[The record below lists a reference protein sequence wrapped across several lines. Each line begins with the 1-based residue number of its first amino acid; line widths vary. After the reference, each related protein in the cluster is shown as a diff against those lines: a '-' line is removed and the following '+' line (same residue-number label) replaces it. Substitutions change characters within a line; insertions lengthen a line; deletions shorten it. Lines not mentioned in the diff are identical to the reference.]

1 MLFKLLLFPL
11 FFCLNLSGFNIN
23 YEIEVENF
31 NKDIENMV
39 EEIAGDYK
47 NNIAI
52 YYCRLD
58 GSKEYYLNND
68 KRFIAASLTKVPQA
82 MEVIDKVNK
91 GEINLYDV
99 IEYCEED
106 YEEGTGILKYNEEI
120 GGVTVRE
127 ALELSLR
134 YSDNIAN
141 NMLNR
146 VCGYDINEYI
156 SRLTGE
162 DITVGNLT
170 TAREQLELSLRYSD
184 NIANNMLN
192 RVCGYDI
199 NEYISRLTGEDIT
212 VGNLTTAR
220 EQGEIY
226 YNLYS
231 DEKYSLIIDLLKE
244 SYCHDRIDKYLEREI
259 IAHKFGNYYRYFHDG
274 GIIYEK
280 NPYILVVLTKDI
292 GKLSENLE
300 GVECGEEIPL
310 IDGGEEAKELIAK
323 ISKAINSYNIIK
335 TKNMVK

>member
-1 MLFKLLLFPL
+1 MLFKLLLCPL

-52 YYCRLD
+52 YYCKLD
-58 GSKEYYLNND
+58 GSKEYYFNND

-170 TAREQLELSLRYSD
+170 TAREQ
-184 NIANNMLN
+184 
-192 RVCGYDI
+192 
-199 NEYISRLTGEDIT
+199 
-212 VGNLTTAR
+212 
-220 EQGEIY
+220 GEIY
-226 YNLYS
+226 YKLYL
-231 DEKYSLIIDLLKE
+231 DDKYSLIIDLLKE
-244 SYCHDRIDKYLEREI
+244 SCCHDRIDKYLEREI
-259 IAHKFGNYYRYFHDG
+259 IAHKFCNYYRYFHDG

-323 ISKAINSYNIIK
+323 ISKAINSCNIIK

>member
-1 MLFKLLLFPL
+1 MLFKLLLCPL

-52 YYCRLD
+52 YYCKLD
-58 GSKEYYLNND
+58 GSKEYYFNND
-68 KRFIAASLTKVPQA
+68 KIFIAASLTKVPQA

-170 TAREQLELSLRYSD
+170 TAREQ
-184 NIANNMLN
+184 
-192 RVCGYDI
+192 
-199 NEYISRLTGEDIT
+199 
-212 VGNLTTAR
+212 
-220 EQGEIY
+220 GEIY

-231 DEKYSLIIDLLKE
+231 DDKYSLIIDLLKE

>member
-1 MLFKLLLFPL
+1 MLFKLLCPL

-23 YEIEVENF
+23 YEIEVESF
-31 NKDIENMV
+31 NKDIANMV

-52 YYCRLD
+52 YYCKLD

-170 TAREQLELSLRYSD
+170 TAREQ
-184 NIANNMLN
+184 
-192 RVCGYDI
+192 
-199 NEYISRLTGEDIT
+199 
-212 VGNLTTAR
+212 
-220 EQGEIY
+220 GEIY

-231 DEKYSLIIDLLKE
+231 DDKYSLIIDLLKE

>member
-23 YEIEVENF
+23 YEIEVKNF

-127 ALELSLR
+127 A
-134 YSDNIAN
+134 
-141 NMLNR
+141 
-146 VCGYDINEYI
+146 
-156 SRLTGE
+156 
-162 DITVGNLT
+162 
-170 TAREQLELSLRYSD
+170 LELSLRYSD

>member
-1 MLFKLLLFPL
+1 
-11 FFCLNLSGFNIN
+11 
-23 YEIEVENF
+23 
-31 NKDIENMV
+31 MV

-127 ALELSLR
+127 A
-134 YSDNIAN
+134 
-141 NMLNR
+141 
-146 VCGYDINEYI
+146 
-156 SRLTGE
+156 
-162 DITVGNLT
+162 
-170 TAREQLELSLRYSD
+170 LELSLRYSD

>member
-1 MLFKLLLFPL
+1 MLFKLLLCPL

-52 YYCRLD
+52 YYCKLD
-58 GSKEYYLNND
+58 GSKEYYFNND

-170 TAREQLELSLRYSD
+170 TAREQ
-184 NIANNMLN
+184 
-192 RVCGYDI
+192 
-199 NEYISRLTGEDIT
+199 
-212 VGNLTTAR
+212 
-220 EQGEIY
+220 GEIY

-231 DEKYSLIIDLLKE
+231 DDKYSLIIDLLKE

-335 TKNMVK
+335 TKNMIK